1 MNLVHK
7 KESSEYILYAYT
19 FADNIDHIF
28 TGLTRSSA
36 MYPYICIA
44 RWIPL
49 TIHPF
54 VPMNNL
60 IYAGLSDVETIE
72 E

>member
-1 MNLVHK
+1 MCV
-7 KESSEYILYAYT
+7 YASANKT
-19 FADNIDHIF
+19 DHVCAG
-28 TGLTRSSA
+28 TTRSLA
-36 MYPYICIA
+36 THPYTRAA

-49 TIHPF
+49 AIHPF

-60 IYAGLSDVETIE
+60 IYAGLPDVDTAE